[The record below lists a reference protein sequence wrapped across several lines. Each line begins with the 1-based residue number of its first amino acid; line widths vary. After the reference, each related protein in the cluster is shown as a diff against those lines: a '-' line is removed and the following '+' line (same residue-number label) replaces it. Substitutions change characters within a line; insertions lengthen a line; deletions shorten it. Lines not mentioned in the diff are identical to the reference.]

1 MAAHR
6 FWRAT
11 SLQAYGAGDLE
22 LTAFYLFAQG
32 VRVDAEAI
40 LDANR
45 APDLGGTLLSLQDAD
60 LATSAKWSAQAVKDL
75 ALRWDFGATLP
86 EVSGMRLAGTCESL
100 FLLTAKLQW
109 SDDGQAWVDHVSASG
124 IRWPGAYQSGDVS
137 AVLDPLEGNVT
148 SRMAFEG
155 NTLDATGRVWNGPA
169 GDYVAGVSGM
179 ARQFGNYSLSLSSP
193 RIAFG
198 AQDFTIEMR
207 VMLPA
212 VTGRGEYSWMLTQ
225 DAVGAP
231 GTRGFQFLYGT
242 LENAFVAGF
251 VGGNGV
257 SYRSGKVDIAAAGR
271 FLFVVFQRRADV
283 MTVAVEGVA
292 AHSNLPAG
300 YVVPDPG
307 DAPLTLGPFKE
318 GSIFAHPFALDGLR
332 ITQGVARYVT
342 DFAYRPGVFGD
353 ITGLNTVRGRAAPLD
368 TMALGGGQVITF
380 GRTECKPPHHLGVE
394 TGAVRDY
401 VTGVLGAGV
410 GRVYGSVQRKDT
422 PANTP
427 LKRRVLLVRE
437 RDGLVVREVW
447 SDPVTGEYDFRYID
461 ELQTWT
467 VIAYDHEH
475 NFRAVVADSVTPEL
489 IP

>member
-6 FWRAT
+6 YWRAT

-22 LTAFYLFAQG
+22 LTAFFLLAQG
-32 VRVDAEAI
+32 VRVDAGAI

-45 APDLGGTLLSLQDAD
+45 APDLAGTLLSLQDAD
-60 LATSAKWSAQAVKDL
+60 LETSAKWSAQAVKDL
-75 ALRWDFGATLP
+75 ALRWDFGATPP
-86 EVSGMRLAGTCESL
+86 EVSGMRLAGTRESL

-109 SDDGQAWVDHVSASG
+109 SDDGQAWADHVSASG

-137 AVLDPLEGNVT
+137 EVLDPLGGNVT

-155 NTLDATGRVWNGPA
+155 NTLDTTGRVWSGPV
-169 GDYVAGVSGM
+169 GDYVAGVSGL

-207 VMLPA
+207 IMLPA
-212 VTGRGEYSWMLTQ
+212 LTGSGEYSWILTQ
-225 DAVGAP
+225 DAVGEP

-242 LENAFVAGF
+242 LENAFIASF
-251 VGGNGV
+251 VGGSGV
-257 SYRSGKVDIAAAGR
+257 LFSSGKVDIANAGR

-283 MTVAVEGVA
+283 MTIAVEGVA
-292 AHSNLPAG
+292 AHTSLPPG
-300 YVVPDPG
+300 YVDPDLG
-307 DAPLTLGPFKE
+307 SSPLTLGPLRDLPVL
-318 GSIFAHPFALDGLR
+318 GLPFALEGLR
-332 ITQGVARYVT
+332 ITQGVARYDT

-353 ITGLNTVRGRAAPLD
+353 ITGLNTVRGRAAALD
-368 TMALGGGQVITF
+368 AIALAGGQVITF
-380 GRTECKPPHHLGVE
+380 GRTECEALHFLGVE

-401 VTGVLGAGV
+401 ATGVLGSGM
-410 GRVYGSVQRKDT
+410 GRVYGTVQRKTD
-422 PANTP
+422 PVNTP
-427 LKRRVLLVRE
+427 LKRKVRLVRE
-437 RDGLVVREVW
+437 HDGLVVREAW
-447 SDPVTGEYDFRYID
+447 SDAVTGEYDFRYID

-475 NFRAVVADSVTPEL
+475 SFRAVIADGVIPEVM
-489 IP
+489 P